1 MKIVVGI
8 TGATGAPLAY
18 KVLEQLNELKI
29 ETHLI
34 MSQWAKTTID
44 LETNY
49 KVEDFKALATT
60 VYSYCD
66 QAAAVSSGSF
76 KADAMIIVPCSM
88 KTLASIRCGLADNLI
103 SRTADVMLKERRELI
118 LAVRETPLNS
128 IHLKNMLHLSNMGAR
143 ICPPMP
149 AFYNNPKTI
158 NDILTHNAVRILD
171 QLHLSHPD
179 AKRWKTK

>member
-1 MKIVVGI
+1 MRIVVGI

-18 KVLEQLNELKI
+18 KILQQLNELNV
-29 ETHLI
+29 ETHI
-34 MSQWAKTTID
+34 IISKWAKATIA
-44 LETNY
+44 LETDY
-49 KVEDFKALATT
+49 TVDDFKQLAATT
-60 VYSYCD
+60 YSYND

-88 KTLASIRCGLADNLI
+88 KTLAAIRCGLADNLI
-103 SRTADVMLKERRELI
+103 TRTADVMLKERRELI

-128 IHLKNMLHLSNMGAR
+128 IHLENMLFLSNMGVR

-158 NDILTHNAVRILD
+158 DDLLTHNAVRILD
-171 QLHLSHPD
+171 QLNLDHPD
-179 AKRWKTK
+179 AKRWKS